1 MSLVNRILAESLT
14 TAVCLPSLLCASLAL
29 LTTANGTAQIPARPQ
44 LLQRCGPR
52 DPITH
57 YPLWYEDTNG
67 LRLNIC
73 RDPNSCFFAPPN
85 PALPVSYPDNWPDE
99 SFYYGMNCVMIG
111 ANNCKATFV
120 TALEAAYD
128 GGGPLQQFAE
138 IVFSRVR
145 IVVTPGTIGLRADN
159 LYQFDHPYG
168 TEQLTSSVNVD
179 AAGNPTGF
187 GDFRR
192 PGFTRDI
199 MGAVADFNPAMSGDV
214 GPFWVPTPFNGGP
227 NGSFLNAALALT
239 TIKSSGAKPIVNG
252 HPYFR
257 ITDLGPIETDAAGV
271 AVSSLQ
277 QEFTTALGYTQ
288 GRDAQGHPY
297 VQYNL
302 FTIQGQIPTVIGVSL
317 NSADYSLGAG
327 NNAVNIWANSA
338 ASQSL
343 SADLGTAGII
353 PLVEDLTHRGS
364 YYGRYD
370 IPGIS
375 PSAAPKTCILRNNTD
390 VPPSNTG
397 AVGLPITDLV
407 TIQTAIF
414 TGGQFI
420 VKASSSDKVNN
431 TVSLV
436 SSVGQGDQSIGTLT
450 AAGSAI
456 FAQRTLS
463 APPME
468 VFVRSNMGGSAKVG
482 VSIGDV
488 LVVDPVVANAGLD
501 QTVND
506 LTNGIPTVVQLS
518 GGLSS
523 GGGTLTFA
531 WTQTAG
537 PTATLSSASISNP
550 TFSVPPVTLATTIL
564 TFSLV
569 ARDVINNLVNSDTV
583 SITVNKTTVVD
594 PTDTIRIITARE
606 TNTGRWSANGTASK
620 LNNQTVTIYL
630 DNPALSLSP
639 RVIGTA
645 IVNATGAWSYANNN
659 NNNALEVARNAI
671 VTIYAKS
678 SNALSTTATLQ
689 VTGG

>member
-1 MSLVNRILAESLT
+1 
-14 TAVCLPSLLCASLAL
+14 
-29 LTTANGTAQIPARPQ
+29 
-44 LLQRCGPR
+44 
-52 DPITH
+52 
-57 YPLWYEDTNG
+57 
-67 LRLNIC
+67 
-73 RDPNSCFFAPPN
+73 
-85 PALPVSYPDNWPDE
+85 
-99 SFYYGMNCVMIG
+99 MNCVMIG

-353 PLVEDLTHRGS
+353 PLVEDLTHREATTAVTTFRAS
-364 YYGRYD
+364 VHQPPQRPAYCETIRT
-370 IPGIS
+370 S
-375 PSAAPKTCILRNNTD
+375 PLEHGGGW
-390 VPPSNTG
+390 PSNHRPSHHPNCNLHG
-397 AVGLPITDLV
+397 WAVYS
-407 TIQTAIF
+407 Q
-414 TGGQFI
+414 
-420 VKASSSDKVNN
+420 KR
-431 TVSLV
+431 
-436 SSVGQGDQSIGTLT
+436 
-450 AAGSAI
+450 AA
-456 FAQRTLS
+456 RT
-463 APPME
+463 
-468 VFVRSNMGGSAKVG
+468 K
-482 VSIGDV
+482 
-488 LVVDPVVANAGLD
+488 
-501 QTVND
+501 
-506 LTNGIPTVVQLS
+506 
-518 GGLSS
+518 
-523 GGGTLTFA
+523 
-531 WTQTAG
+531 
-537 PTATLSSASISNP
+537 
-550 TFSVPPVTLATTIL
+550 
-564 TFSLV
+564 
-569 ARDVINNLVNSDTV
+569 
-583 SITVNKTTVVD
+583 
-594 PTDTIRIITARE
+594 
-606 TNTGRWSANGTASK
+606 
-620 LNNQTVTIYL
+620 
-630 DNPALSLSP
+630 
-639 RVIGTA
+639 
-645 IVNATGAWSYANNN
+645 
-659 NNNALEVARNAI
+659 
-671 VTIYAKS
+671 
-678 SNALSTTATLQ
+678 STTP
-689 VTGG
+689 